1 MKIEKKKSA
10 IRNPHSASDWV
21 SSLTWREIRNAIFGT
36 FLVVVGIITAF
47 LTMYAS
53 RTGDSHLTSAAAIAS
68 LAIVI
73 LLLIFVVPP
82 LARSAGAEIAQIDF
96 PIQVTTG
103 GLIFVCIIIIVGFAA
118 WNTGNN
124 LLFLVLSV
132 MIAALFVSL
141 LAAQASLRDLVVS
154 ARFPDHIFAGEPAPV
169 VVTIQNKKKFLPS
182 FSIMVEARGPEDIDD
197 LEKQS
202 WFYRIR
208 YKKRSLAYYTYI
220 PRRAGAEQK
229 VEQNF
234 PERGHELVTG
244 FELST
249 KFPFGFFRHR
259 RRLPTRNVDI
269 IIFPKTKP
277 ISDELHLLPMNA
289 GRLISSRRGAGH
301 DLHSLR
307 DYHAQDDLRH
317 IDWKATARVRRL
329 IVREFTSEDER
340 RVNVWLDTKMFHYR
354 DEEINQEFS
363 ESSFKGFVENLL
375 GRKIAGNKSK
385 EAKENEAKEETLL
398 KERFERGVTQAASL
412 AQHFIDE
419 RAEVRLILGR
429 EAGRYGVGKEH
440 LYESLKR
447 LALTKPDFDYEQK
460 EITKDTKWEDIDIAL
475 ADGSFSI
482 LLTTAKPGTIPA
494 HIWRKSHVIYL

>member
-1 MKIEKKKSA
+1 MKTEKKKSA
-10 IRNPHSASDWV
+10 LRTPHSALDWA
-21 SSLTWREIRNAIFGT
+21 SSLTWREIRNAVFGT
-36 FLVVVGIITAF
+36 FLVVIGIVTAF

-53 RTGDSHLTSAAAIAS
+53 RTGDSRLTSAAAIAS

-141 LAAQASLRDLVVS
+141 LAAQASLRDLVVA

-202 WFYRIR
+202 WFYRVR
-208 YKKRSLAYYTYI
+208 YKKRPLAYYTYI

-234 PERGHELVTG
+234 PVRGHELVTG

-340 RVNVWLDTKMFHYR
+340 RVNVWLDTKLFR
-354 DEEINQEFS
+354 ENRNETNQELT
-363 ESSFKGFVENLL
+363 ENMFKGFVEKLL
-375 GRKIAGNKSK
+375 GRKIADNKPK
-385 EAKENEAKEETLL
+385 ETEEKEEKFLN
-398 KERFERGVTQAASL
+398 ECFERGVTQAASL

-429 EAGRYGVGKEH
+429 EAGRYGISKEH

-447 LALTKPDFDYEQK
+447 LALTKPDFDGEQK
-460 EITKDTKWEDIDIAL
+460 EVTTDTKWEDIDIAL